1 MRSCQRWM
9 RSKKIQIKWYHR
21 KIWNNKY
28 FSKFERCRAIL
39 MFEKKKQYRGI
50 KAGLFVVYLFFSFSW
65 YRENK
70 TSKQAKVE
78 VWKIKMICT
87 NHFVSAIEFMMIHL
101 QRAHD
106 FVGLL
111 VSLVLSV
118 PKNLQY
124 FQFCSKAKTNDRCM
138 GAYII
143 NSGLCIETV
152 FF

>member
-1 MRSCQRWM
+1 
-9 RSKKIQIKWYHR
+9 
-21 KIWNNKY
+21 
-28 FSKFERCRAIL
+28 
-39 MFEKKKQYRGI
+39 
-50 KAGLFVVYLFFSFSW
+50 
-65 YRENK
+65 
-70 TSKQAKVE
+70 
-78 VWKIKMICT
+78 
-87 NHFVSAIEFMMIHL
+87 MMIHL

-152 FF
+152 FLNDHRQQLFNNNSNNPNLLDSNELNKLARNREILVTYRCS